1 MYSRAVDAAV
11 LADAARLDVSAQDV
25 NVGERAVLSAA
36 YVDTKIGRTSTML
49 TLTPVA
55 AAEIRNIVDQPEV
68 PDGGGLRIAHDSAA
82 GSLTLSLAAV
92 PAEDDRVLDESGAR
106 VFLDPEAAAILDD
119 KTLDVTSDNS
129 GQIQFAI
136 APQSG

>member
-1 MYSRAVDAAV
+1 
-11 LADAARLDVSAQDV
+11 
-25 NVGERAVLSAA
+25 
-36 YVDTKIGRTSTML
+36 
-49 TLTPVA
+49 
-55 AAEIRNIVDQPEV
+55 
-68 PDGGGLRIAHDSAA
+68 
-82 GSLTLSLAAV
+82 
-92 PAEDDRVLDESGAR
+92 VLDESGAR

>member
-1 MYSRAVDAAV
+1 
-11 LADAARLDVSAQDV
+11 
-25 NVGERAVLSAA
+25 
-36 YVDTKIGRTSTML
+36 ML

-68 PDGGGLRIAHDSAA
+68 PDGGGLRIAHDSTA

-119 KTLDVTSDNS
+119 KTLDVTSDNG
-129 GQIQFAI
+129 GQLQFAI
-136 APQSG
+136 APQPG

>member
-1 MYSRAVDAAV
+1 MPSTLTR
-11 LADAARLDVSAQDV
+11 
-25 NVGERAVLSAA
+25 
-36 YVDTKIGRTSTML
+36 KIGRTSTML

-92 PAEDDRVLDESGAR
+92 PAEDDRVLDDSGAR

-136 APQSG
+136 APQPG